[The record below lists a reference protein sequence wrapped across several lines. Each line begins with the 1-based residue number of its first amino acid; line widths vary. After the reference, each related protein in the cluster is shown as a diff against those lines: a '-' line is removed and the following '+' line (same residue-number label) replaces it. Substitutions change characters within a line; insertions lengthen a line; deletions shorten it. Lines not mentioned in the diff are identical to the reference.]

1 MRTPRNTRRP
11 ALPLYAALCGIVLSG
26 CVLSVHQLPGEPGE
40 PGWSSWDVMG
50 RIQRGHTSRGSVID
64 RLGAP
69 DNAYV
74 NEDGN
79 EELLWLLQRVDDPN
93 VSLALHVEIEDGVV
107 ERFWVQ

>member
-11 ALPLYAALCGIVLSG
+11 ALPLCAVLCGVLLSG

-40 PGWSSWDVMG
+40 PAWSSWDVVG

-74 NEDGN
+74 NEDGY
-79 EELLWLLQRVDDPN
+79 EELLWLLQRVDDPD
-93 VSLALHVEIEDGVV
+93 VSLALHVEIEGGVV
-107 ERFWVQ
+107 GRFWVE

>member
-1 MRTPRNTRRP
+1 MRTPRNTRSP
-11 ALPLYAALCGIVLSG
+11 ALPLWAALCGIVLSG
-26 CVLSVHQLPGEPGE
+26 CVLSVNTRPGEPGE
-40 PGWSSWDVMG
+40 PAWSSWDELG
-50 RIQRGHTSRGSVID
+50 RIHRGHTSRGSVID